1 MSHDCWSTSF
11 HPALINT
18 WCSLD
23 LSPAWFRGER
33 SSRAA
38 EARVWFD
45 VLSDE
50 VMMSEAALDNP
61 LRNKMKRLVPALLGG
76 FIPLATGGAAAAP
89 LAPPLLPTLIADAA
103 EGAATA
109 EGILS
114 TLLATAAKGAAVAE
128 GILPPLLAEAILST
142 LLACAA
148 EGVAFA
154 EGVLSTL
161 LAGAVVEALRLL
173 RADAGALR
181 VELAVPPRPPAPPT
195 ANAVSFAAS
204 ETSTRPLVTSREG
217 SK

>member
-33 SSRAA
+33 SARAA

-76 FIPLATGGAAAAP
+76 FISLATVDAAAAP
-89 LAPPLLPTLIADAA
+89 LAPPLLPTLIADAD
-103 EGAATA
+103 EGAAAAEGILSTLLATAAKGAAAA

-173 RADAGALR
+173 RAARG
-181 VELAVPPRPPAPPT
+181 
-195 ANAVSFAAS
+195 
-204 ETSTRPLVTSREG
+204 
-217 SK
+217 